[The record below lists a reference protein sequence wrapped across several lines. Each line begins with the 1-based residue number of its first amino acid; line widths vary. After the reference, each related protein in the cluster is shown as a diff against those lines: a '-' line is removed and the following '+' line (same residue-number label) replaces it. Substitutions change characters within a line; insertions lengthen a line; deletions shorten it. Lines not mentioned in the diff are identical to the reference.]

1 MNSCSIRR
9 SNTEIVG
16 ILISKNIALVG
27 ISTNKIEIINEN
39 GQDLA
44 DQLKIGYYE
53 TIITDKQ
60 QISQI
65 LRDMTEKILLYKTM
79 KKKGKIQ
86 LVP

>member
-1 MNSCSIRR
+1 LNSCSIRR